1 MNWNTLLH
9 PAGSPFVALRR
20 DFERQLGL
28 ENPPSY
34 AGMTVLEFEDRWTVS
49 VDLPG
54 LSEADIQVTWQ
65 DGSLV
70 IEGERAGL
78 AVEGS
83 RELFNDR
90 SAGKFRRVLKVREG
104 VDPGSIEAELQHGVL
119 TLTLRRTAEA
129 GSRRIPI
136 RGRTPAETASPDS
149 TSAS

>member
-28 ENPPSY
+28 DSQPAY
-34 AGMTVLEFEDRWTVS
+34 AGMTVLEFEDRWTVAL
-49 VDLPG
+49 DLPG
-54 LSEADIQVTWQ
+54 VSESDIQVTWQ

-78 AVEGS
+78 VVEGG

-90 SAGKFRRVLKVREG
+90 SSGKFRRVLKVRDG
-104 VDPGSIEAELQHGVL
+104 VDPGSIEAELQQGVL
-119 TLTLRRTAEA
+119 TLTLRRTPEA
-129 GSRRIPI
+129 GTRRIPI
-136 RGRTPAETASPDS
+136 RGRISGDAAPPA
-149 TSAS
+149 

>member
-20 DFERQLGL
+20 DFERQLGI
-28 ENPPSY
+28 ENAPAY

-54 LSEADIQVTWQ
+54 LSESDIQVTWQ
-65 DGSLV
+65 EGSLV
-70 IEGERAGL
+70 IEGERPGL

-90 SAGKFRRVLKVREG
+90 SSGKFRRVLKVRDG

-119 TLTLRRTAEA
+119 TLTLRRTPEA

-136 RGRTPAETASPDS
+136 RGRTPVEPTPAS
-149 TSAS
+149 

>member
-28 ENPPSY
+28 DSTPAY

-54 LSEADIQVTWQ
+54 LSESDIQVTWQ

-70 IEGERAGL
+70 IEGERPGVVA
-78 AVEGS
+78 EGS
-83 RELFNDR
+83 REIFNDR
-90 SAGKFRRVLKVREG
+90 SAGKFRRVLKVRDG
-104 VDPGSIEAELQHGVL
+104 VDPASIEAELQLGVL

-129 GSRRIPI
+129 GTRRIPI
-136 RGRTPAETASPDS
+136 RGIS
-149 TSAS
+149 SADTGSQP